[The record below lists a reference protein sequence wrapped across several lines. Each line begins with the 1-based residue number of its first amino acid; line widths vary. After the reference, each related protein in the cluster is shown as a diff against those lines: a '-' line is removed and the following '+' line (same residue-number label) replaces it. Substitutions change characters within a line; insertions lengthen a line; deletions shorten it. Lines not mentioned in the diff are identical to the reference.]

1 MVRGMSQRLILTLT
15 LVASMVIGTGPST
28 GPDSSF
34 EPSSEPIYPEVS
46 SSPSLT
52 LDGGS
57 TAVTGRLHAAIQRYV
72 DAGLLLPDLHVVL
85 STDEADCHGAKGYFA
100 ADSSPW
106 QITLCTDDLGIVVE
120 HELAHAW
127 ERANVDQALRD
138 TFMEHAGYTE
148 WRSHEVPWKERAVEG
163 IAVVIQQGVAGLPL
177 PPSLGQEARG
187 RLSAFELLTGAVD
200 PRLVDWLGS
209 RDLGCDERP
218 TTLSASIPDA
228 SGLRCTDGA

>member
-1 MVRGMSQRLILTLT
+1 MSQRSILTLT
-15 LVASMVIGTGPST
+15 LVAAMVVGAGTST
-28 GPDSSF
+28 RADSSF
-34 EPSSEPIYPEVS
+34 DPIVEPLYPSVS
-46 SSPSLT
+46 SSPAIAVE
-52 LDGGS
+52 GGS
-57 TAVTGRLHAAIQRYV
+57 TAGIDRLRAATRRYA
-72 DAGLLLPDLHVVL
+72 DAGLLLPDLRVSF
-85 STDEADCHGAKGYFA
+85 STDDTDCNGAKGYFTTN
-100 ADSSPW
+100 SVPW
-106 QITLCTDDLGIVVE
+106 QITFCTDELGVVVE

-138 TFMEHAGYTE
+138 TFMAHAGYTE

-177 PPSLGQEARG
+177 PPSLGQEARR
-187 RLSAFELLTGAVD
+187 RLAAFELLTGAVD

-228 SGLRCTDGA
+228 SGLTCTEEA

>member
-1 MVRGMSQRLILTLT
+1 MVRDMSQRLILTLT
-15 LVASMVIGTGPST
+15 RVASMVIATGPTT
-28 GPDSSF
+28 GADSSF
-34 EPSSEPIYPEVS
+34 EPSSGPIYPEVS

-57 TAVTGRLHAAIQRYV
+57 TAVTGRLHSAIQRYV

-85 STDEADCHGAKGYFA
+85 STDEADCHGAKGYFT

-127 ERANVDQALRD
+127 ERATVDEALRES
-138 TFMEHAGYTE
+138 FMTYAGYTE
-148 WRSHEVPWKERAVEG
+148 WRSHDVPWNERAVER

-177 PPSLGQEARG
+177 PLALGEEARG
-187 RLSAFELLTGAVD
+187 RLEAFELLTSRPD
-200 PRLVDWLGS
+200 PRLADWLGS
-209 RDLGCDERP
+209 RDVACANRP
-218 TTLSASIPDA
+218 TALSESIPDA
-228 SGLRCTDGA
+228 SGLTCDVG